1 VVNRTAG
8 KLRQELFMAMWTDEK
23 RVVITGLGTVNA
35 VAGDPGEFAVA
46 LRNGVCGIGPITL
59 FDTDGFRT
67 HNGAQVKDF
76 RPRDVIPRGISR
88 KRMSRSDLLAL
99 TAAFQALRQAGLDPV
114 PETLREEM
122 GVVIGGGAGGL
133 LEAEAF
139 FRDYLR
145 NGERSVRFSRLSPVS
160 CASTANHLVT
170 KFNLMG
176 PKITLMTACSSGAT
190 AVGLG
195 RDLIRSGAARAVI
208 AGGTE
213 PLCRLTFASFNALKA
228 VDPEYCRPFSGNR
241 AGLTL
246 GEASGILILES
257 LAGAKHRGARILAE
271 VLGYGVTCDSHHMT
285 APDVGASG
293 AVRAMREA
301 LADAGLGSEAVDY
314 INAHGTATPPNDLME
329 TRAIKEVFGPRAGR
343 IPVSSTKSMHGHTLG
358 ASGALEAVVSV
369 LAITEGFIPPTI
381 HCETPDPECD
391 LDYVTTGARS
401 IAPDVVLSNSF
412 AFGGNNTTV
421 IFGRFGQEGVRRG

>member
-1 VVNRTAG
+1 
-8 KLRQELFMAMWTDEK
+8 MAITNDEI

-35 VAGDPGEFAVA
+35 IAGDPREFAAA

-59 FDTDGFRT
+59 FDTAPFRT
-67 HNGAQVKDF
+67 HNGGQVKDF
-76 RPRDVIPRGISR
+76 QPRATTPRGISL
-88 KRMSRSDLLAL
+88 KRMSRSDLMAL
-99 TAAFQALRQAGLDPV
+99 TATFQALAQAGLDPV
-114 PETLREEM
+114 PEALQEEM

-139 FRDYLR
+139 FQDYLR
-145 NGERSVRFSRLSPVS
+145 KAGRAARFSRLSPVS
-160 CASTANHLVT
+160 CAATANDLT
-170 KFNLMG
+170 TQFNLYG
-176 PKITLMTACSSGAT
+176 PKATIMTACSSGAT

-195 RDLIRSGAARAVI
+195 RDLIRSGAARVMI

-213 PLCRLTFASFNALKA
+213 PLCRMTFASFNALKA

-246 GEASGILILES
+246 GEAAGILILES
-257 LAGAKHRGARILAE
+257 LASAKERGARILAE

-285 APDVGASG
+285 APDVGAFG

-301 LADAGLGSEAVDY
+301 LQDAGLGPESVDY

-329 TRAIKEVFGPRAGR
+329 TRAIKEVFGPRAWE
-343 IPVSSTKSMHGHTLG
+343 IPISSTKSMHGHTLG
-358 ASGALEAVVSV
+358 AAGALEAVVSV
-369 LAITEGFIPPTI
+369 LAIAEGFIPPTI

-401 IAPDVVLSNSF
+401 VAPEVVLSNSF

-421 IFGRFGQEGVRRG
+421 IFGRFREEGVQHG

>member
-1 VVNRTAG
+1 MTIGN
-8 KLRQELFMAMWTDEK
+8 DEK
-23 RVVITGLGTVNA
+23 RVVVTGLGTVNA
-35 VAGDPGEFAVA
+35 VAGDPLEFAAA
-46 LRNGVCGIGPITL
+46 LKSGVCGIGPITL
-59 FDTDGFRT
+59 FDTTAFRT

-76 RPRDVIPRGISR
+76 QPRAAIPSGVSL

-99 TAAFQALRQAGLDPV
+99 AAAFQALAQAGLDPV
-114 PETLREEM
+114 PEALREEM

-139 FRDYLR
+139 FQDYLR
-145 NGERSVRFSRLSPVS
+145 NARKAGRFSKLSPVS
-160 CASTANHLVT
+160 CAATANHLT
-170 KFNLMG
+170 AQFNLYG
-176 PKITLMTACSSGAT
+176 PKATIMTACSSGAT

-195 RDLIRSGAARAVI
+195 RDLIRSGAARAMI

-213 PLCRLTFASFNALKA
+213 PLCRMTFASFNALKA

-246 GEASGILILES
+246 GEASGFLILES
-257 LAGAKHRGARILAE
+257 LAVAKERGARILAE
-271 VLGYGVTCDSHHMT
+271 VLGYGVTCDAHHMT
-285 APDVGASG
+285 APDIGASG
-293 AVRAMREA
+293 AVRAMQAA
-301 LADAGLGSEAVDY
+301 LTDARLGPEAVDY

-329 TRAIKEVFGPRAGR
+329 TRAIKEVFGLRAR
-343 IPVSSTKSMHGHTLG
+343 QIPVSSTKSMHGHTLG

-381 HCETPDPECD
+381 HCETADPECD

-401 IAPDVVLSNSF
+401 VAPDVVLSNSF

-421 IFGRFGQEGVRRG
+421 IFGRFREEGVRRG

>member
-1 VVNRTAG
+1 
-8 KLRQELFMAMWTDEK
+8 MAIGNDEK

-35 VAGDPGEFAVA
+35 VAGDPRGFAAA

-59 FDTDGFRT
+59 FDTTAFRT

-76 RPRDVIPRGISR
+76 RPLDVIPRSVSL
-88 KRMSRSDLLAL
+88 KRMSRSDLMAL
-99 TAAFQALRQAGLDPV
+99 TATFQALAQAGLDPV
-114 PETLREEM
+114 PEALREEM

-139 FRDYLR
+139 FQDYLR
-145 NGERSVRFSRLSPVS
+145 KAGRAARFSRLSPVS
-160 CASTANHLVT
+160 CAATANHLT
-170 KFNLMG
+170 TQFNLYG
-176 PKITLMTACSSGAT
+176 PKATIMTACSSGAT

-195 RDLIRSGAARAVI
+195 RDLIRSGATRAMIV
-208 AGGTE
+208 GGTE
-213 PLCRLTFASFNALKA
+213 PLCRMTFASFNALKA

-246 GEASGILILES
+246 GEAAGILILEA
-257 LAGAKHRGARILAE
+257 LASAKERGARILAE

-293 AVRAMREA
+293 AVRAMRKA
-301 LADAGLGSEAVDY
+301 LEDAGLGSESVDY
-314 INAHGTATPPNDLME
+314 INAHGTATPPNDFME
-329 TRAIKEVFGPRAGR
+329 TRAIKEVFGSRAWR

-358 ASGALEAVVSV
+358 AAGALEAVVSV

-401 IAPDVVLSNSF
+401 VAPEVVLSNSF

-421 IFGRFGQEGVRRG
+421 IFGRFREEGVRRG